1 MTIQFKLNNNI
12 SSTVHCPF
20 HVTKFRNDQP
30 AAINVAVYGLQEQYH
45 DIRYTIFFF
54 FFLWKIGNSVVAKA
68 VQSWN
73 ACYDKYADNMLFC
86 PLLRAPLPMGTFQ
99 WSFMWC
105 RKDSDPAIPLSLI
118 HYLTSISFSPLPN
131 FWLLRDSEHPAHL
144 ITMCEESM

>member
-1 MTIQFKLNNNI
+1 MVFKN
-12 SSTVHCPF
+12 ST
-20 HVTKFRNDQP
+20 TASDT
-30 AAINVAVYGLQEQYH
+30 L
-45 DIRYTIFFF
+45 FFF
-54 FFLWKIGNSVVAKA
+54 SSFYGKLATPWLQKLFSLGRWYLFSFPMGISACVVR
-68 VQSWN
+68 SSEN

-131 FWLLRDSEHPAHL
+131 FLLLRDPEHPANNHVWRINVNL
-144 ITMCEESM
+144 MCTDTVAKENMIL